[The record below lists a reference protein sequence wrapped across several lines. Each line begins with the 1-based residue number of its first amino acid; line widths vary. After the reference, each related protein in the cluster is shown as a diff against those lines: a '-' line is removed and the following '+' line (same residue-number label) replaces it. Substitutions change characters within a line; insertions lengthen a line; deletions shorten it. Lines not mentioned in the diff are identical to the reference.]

1 MHMDMQLLFSQISTE
16 LLFCVCVCV
25 CERERSF
32 TVQVTTIFLERDFL
46 CFHRKTKYRLARKLG
61 EKAMYTQYTQGG
73 ALGFWRG
80 ATVVLWDLI

>member
-1 MHMDMQLLFSQISTE
+1 
-16 LLFCVCVCV
+16 
-25 CERERSF
+25 
-32 TVQVTTIFLERDFL
+32 VQVTTIFLERDFL